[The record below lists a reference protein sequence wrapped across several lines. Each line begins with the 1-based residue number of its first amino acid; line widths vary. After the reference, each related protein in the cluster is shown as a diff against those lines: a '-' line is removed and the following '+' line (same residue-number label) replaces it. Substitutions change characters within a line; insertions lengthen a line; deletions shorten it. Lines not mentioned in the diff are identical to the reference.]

1 MKKITTLL
9 IILMFSFPAILLSQE
24 EEETISPSYKTEII
38 RNVSVLDIEG
48 IVYKNVTVSLKS
60 NNQGRYVGETSKVK
74 VKIVNVD
81 GRLIWN
87 KTLKNAYLY
96 VFSNGDIQV
105 GRPRFNKIII
115 DKVYSGDYVGEIR
128 EYEGIY

>member
-9 IILMFSFPAILLSQE
+9 IFLMFSFPAILLSQE
-24 EEETISPSYKTEII
+24 DETISPSYKTEII
-38 RNVSVLDIEG
+38 RNVSRLDIEG
-48 IVYKNVTVSLKS
+48 LVYKNVTVSLKS
-60 NNQGRYVGETSKVK
+60 NSQGYYVGETPKVK

-96 VFSNGDIQV
+96 VFSNGTVQV

-115 DKVYSGDYVGEIR
+115 NKDYSGDYVGEIR